1 VRAIGERIGLYR
13 VAAIL
18 IGCAL
23 ALEIVR
29 VRVVDD
35 VQAATIACTFGEV
48 AFLAAAAGIF
58 VTARRARSSSGSH
71 GSRQDS

>member
-1 VRAIGERIGLYR
+1 MKALGARIGLYR

-29 VRVVDD
+29 VQVLPGST
-35 VQAATIACTFGEV
+35 AATIACTFGEV
-48 AFLAAAAGIF
+48 AFLAAAAGVF
-58 VTARRARSSSGSH
+58 VAARRAQAR
-71 GSRQDS
+71 